1 MTSTATRGNS
11 SPPTSA
17 ESTAPRRRSGRTWFP
32 YLILLPAVILELL
45 IHIVP
50 MVTGFWMSFVELTKF
65 FIRRWTE
72 APFAGLDNYRIA
84 VDLETPIGQELLSS
98 FLVTVAFTALVVG
111 LSWGLGMAAAV
122 ALQRPFRGR
131 GVFRTMFLVPYALP
145 LYAAVITWNFMLQRD
160 TGVINHLLV
169 EQLGIL
175 DEAPFWLIGDNAFLS
190 VVVVAIWR
198 MWPFAFLM
206 FMAGLQSIRDELYE
220 ASAMDGASPL
230 RQWRAVT
237 LPMLA
242 PVNQTMLLV
251 MFLWVFNDFN
261 TPYILFGTAQP
272 PAGDLISFH
281 IYNASFLSWDFGVG
295 SAMSVLLLLFLL
307 AVSLVYLY
315 ATQWRKGRSHARDPR

>member
-206 FMAGLQSIRDELYE
+206 FMAGLQSIPDELYE

-315 ATQWRKGRSHARDPR
+315 VTQWRKGRSHA

>member
-206 FMAGLQSIRDELYE
+206 FMAGLQSIPDELYE

-242 PVNQTMLLV
+242 PVNQTLLLV

-315 ATQWRKGRSHARDPR
+315 ATQWRKGRSHA